1 MPSRPKLRE
10 IVATLEKLY
19 GKPAPF
25 PSNDP
30 WELILRENASYLVD
44 DATREEVFRSLKA
57 RIGVSPEAILDAPRA
72 RLVEAIRKG
81 GMRPPMRAD
90 KLLDAAEVAREK
102 GLADLRKLTK
112 EGGPEARKV
121 LKRFPGIGEPGADKL
136 LLAAG
141 SAVTLAPDS
150 NGLRV
155 LVRLGYATEDA
166 NYAKAY
172 RAVAEAVAPE
182 LPDDTAWLVV
192 AHQLLRRHGQETCR
206 RSEPRCD
213 ICPLAKGCDFARE
226 S

>member
-1 MPSRPKLRE
+1 MALRPKLRE
-10 IVATLEKLY
+10 IVAALQKLY
-19 GKPAPF
+19 GKPARF
-25 PSNDP
+25 PSSDP

-44 DATREEVFRSLKA
+44 DATREEVFRSLKT
-57 RIGVSPEAILDAPRA
+57 RIGVSPEAILEAPPE
-72 RLVEAIRKG
+72 RLVEAIQEG

-90 KLLDAAEVAREK
+90 KLVRAGELARET
-102 GLADLRKLTK
+102 GLAELRKLAK

-155 LVRLGYATEDA
+155 LVRLGYVGEDA
-166 NYAKAY
+166 NYGKTY
-172 RAVAEAVAPE
+172 RAAAEAVAPE
-182 LPDDTAWLVV
+182 LPDDRDWLVA

-213 ICPLAKGCDFARE
+213 LCPLRKGCDFAR
-226 S
+226 SS

>member
-57 RIGVSPEAILDAPRA
+57 RIGVSPEAILDVPRA

-90 KLLDAAEVAREK
+90 KLLDAAELAREK

-155 LVRLGYATEDA
+155 LVRLGHAKDDA
-166 NYAKAY
+166 NYAKTY

-182 LPDDTAWLVV
+182 LPDDTAWLVA

-206 RSEPRCD
+206 RSDPRCD
-213 ICPLAKGCDFARE
+213 VCPLAKSCDFARKR
-226 S
+226 

>member
-10 IVATLEKLY
+10 IVAVLEKLY

-57 RIGVSPEAILDAPRA
+57 RIGVSPEAILDAPPE

-90 KLLDAAEVAREK
+90 KLVEAAELARET
-102 GLADLRKLTK
+102 GLAELRKLAK

-136 LLAAG
+136 LFAAG

-155 LVRLGYATEDA
+155 LVRLGYAKDDA
-166 NYAKAY
+166 NYAKTY
-172 RAVAEAVAPE
+172 RAAAEAVAPE
-182 LPDDTAWLVV
+182 LPDERAWLIA

-206 RSEPRCD
+206 RSEPRCEV
-213 ICPLAKGCDFARE
+213 CPLAKGCEFARE